1 MANIYPKNS
10 NEFHNSA
17 GEFKIFN
24 ALKKLSND
32 WYVFYSLNWND
43 KLPNG
48 RVTWG
53 EADFVIFNKFY
64 GLLVVEV
71 KSGGIKF
78 CNGEWIQTRLDN
90 NENYKMKNPFNQAN
104 RSKYKLIDEINAKLV
119 NCEKCFVDKIVWF
132 PSIDNIDDVNLP
144 LEYDKNIVLTS
155 EALNNPEAYLVRAFN
170 YYNSKH
176 FNNLSECGKKMV
188 LEILIPEFDLI
199 PSSSNIKEEL
209 NYCFYQLTN
218 EQKKI
223 LDFIDSQDNVLIQ
236 GGAGTGKTFIAVEQA
251 RRLSNY
257 GKVLF
262 LCFNRFLYLHLS
274 KNCKCDNVDYYNLH
288 TFISKYSND
297 NFLLEKN
304 IITAINKIHLAEHN
318 YKYIIIDEAQD
329 FGNNILKS
337 IFDKFTTI
345 KAKFYIFYD
354 KNQLLYNNSLPK
366 IFNEF
371 DCKLTLTKNCR
382 NTVRILSTV
391 NSSLSIPIKV
401 RENAIVG
408 NMPQLTISETK
419 EKILTEIENKI
430 SFYLNDGFL
439 LDDIVILTL
448 KTEDNSI
455 LHNIN
460 SIGKY
465 KIERE
470 KNADSILFTSVRKY
484 KGLESNVAIIV
495 DFDSNILNDEEEK
508 RILYVATSR
517 AKLKLDIFYLN
528 NNNDFEYMSNMLNG
542 NFNSIIKVSTKFKVI
557 VNII

>member
-1 MANIYPKNS
+1 M
-10 NEFHNSA
+10 
-17 GEFKIFN
+17 
-24 ALKKLSND
+24 
-32 WYVFYSLNWND
+32 
-43 KLPNG
+43 
-48 RVTWG
+48 
-53 EADFVIFNKFY
+53 
-64 GLLVVEV
+64 
-71 KSGGIKF
+71 
-78 CNGEWIQTRLDN
+78 
-90 NENYKMKNPFNQAN
+90 
-104 RSKYKLIDEINAKLV
+104 
-119 NCEKCFVDKIVWF
+119 
-132 PSIDNIDDVNLP
+132 
-144 LEYDKNIVLTS
+144 
-155 EALNNPEAYLVRAFN
+155 
-170 YYNSKH
+170 
-176 FNNLSECGKKMV
+176 
-188 LEILIPEFDLI
+188 IPEFDLI

-209 NYCFYQLTN
+209 NYCFYQLTK